1 MMYLADQL
9 ATDSVEDVSE
19 PIVTTSNDKIL
30 G

>member
-9 ATDSVEDVSE
+9 ATDSVEDASE
-19 PIVTTSNDKIL
+19 PIVATSNDEIP